1 MLAIACTR
9 SVCLCSLNRVHLS
22 GIDTKTD
29 CTVQLKSPSLGNR
42 PDEGLFAVLDG
53 GRSTDAP
60 VAVRKTLESTMLEEM
75 VDEERT
81 RKRGSI
87 VNEKL
92 QYLVHTFLSA
102 HRYENKITVEL
113 LSQTAKSVLISK
125 VTTFQG

>member
-1 MLAIACTR
+1 MEDGIDR
-9 SVCLCSLNRVHLS
+9 IHFI

-60 VAVRKTLESTMLEEM
+60 IAVKKTLESIILEEM
-75 VDEERT
+75 VDEERM
-81 RKRGSI
+81 KKQGSVI
-87 VNEKL
+87 KEKV

-102 HRYENKITVEL
+102 HRYDNK
-113 LSQTAKSVLISK
+113 
-125 VTTFQG
+125 